1 MTYRELNSYRHLISE
16 IKELESELAQISYLR
31 VQNYSGMPG
40 KRADVSTVESIAEK
54 CDKINS
60 RIESRKRMAAEALD
74 SIDEYI
80 SLIPDSGVRA
90 VFHAR
95 FISGL
100 SYEQIGYKMNM
111 DRRTVSRTI
120 HKYIE
125 TNL

>member
-1 MTYRELNSYRHLISE
+1 MTYRELNSYRRLKSE
-16 IKELESELAQISYLR
+16 IEELESELAQISYLR
-31 VQNYSGMPG
+31 AQSYSGMPG
-40 KRADVSTVESIAEK
+40 RRADVSTVESIAEK

-60 RIESRKRMAAEALD
+60 RIESRKRMAADALD

-125 TNL
+125 KNL